1 MPLVARAVRGPSWLA
16 WLSLLFATQIGAA
29 DAIAGSEPDDLQDRA
44 AVHAPVC
51 PRPLPLL
58 VGATAAGVG
67 ANQDELPAGAAVFAL
82 PLTPPQAPAGR
93 VLPEAVRRPHPS
105 TALVGLSPR
114 APPLSRSL

>member
-44 AVHAPVC
+44 AVHAPAC

-58 VGATAAGVG
+58 AGTTAAEVRS
-67 ANQDELPAGAAVFAL
+67 NQDELPAGAAVFVL
-82 PLTPPQAPAGR
+82 PLTPPQTPASRG
-93 VLPEAVRRPHPS
+93 LAEAVRRPPLS
-105 TALVGLSPR
+105 TAPVGLSPR